1 MTVDT
6 VLFDFDDT
14 FYPYQPCNEAG
25 KAAARGAASERGYE
39 FDAEAFEAFYQSGR
53 RDVKRDLERTAAGHH
68 RLLYFKR
75 AIERHT
81 GSPQPA
87 DALALSEAY
96 WSGYLEEM
104 TLFPGVEETLATL
117 REAGITIAIVTNLTT
132 QIQLRKIEHVGLSD
146 YIDLFLTSEEVGQ
159 DKPASVMFTLA
170 LARVGSHPDEA
181 LMVGDSVSA
190 DIVGANAL
198 DIETVLFNAGDIDES
213 TLTGYRKPDHQ
224 IDAFADLTGLVR

>member
-25 KAAARGAASERGYE
+25 KAAARATARERGYE

-53 RDVKRDLERTAAGHH
+53 RDVKRDLEGSAAGHH

-75 AIERHT
+75 ALERLT

-96 WSGYLEEM
+96 WEGYLEEM
-104 TLFPGVEETLATL
+104 TLFSGVEETLATL

-132 QIQLRKIEHVGLSD
+132 RIQLRKIEHLGLAD
-146 YIDLFLTSEEVGQ
+146 DIDLLLTSEEVGQ

-170 LARVGSHPDEA
+170 LARVGCQPADA

-198 DIETVLFNAGDIDES
+198 DIETVLFNAGDVDEAS
-213 TLTGYRKPDHQ
+213 LTGYREPDHQ
-224 IDAFADLTGLVR
+224 IDTFADLTRLVR